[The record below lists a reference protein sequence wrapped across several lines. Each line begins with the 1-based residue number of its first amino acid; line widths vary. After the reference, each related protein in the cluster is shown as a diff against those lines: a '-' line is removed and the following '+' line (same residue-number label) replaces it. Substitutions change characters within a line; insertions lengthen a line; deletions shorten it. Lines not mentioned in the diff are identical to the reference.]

1 MGKKR
6 PPEKRSFW
14 SKLCYCFKSNDD
26 ENPPAVLENSF
37 VPRVTSL
44 DSLQMVSNQ
53 TGHLV
58 VVKIF
63 AEWAK
68 PCQESQMEFALLAR
82 DYPEVLF
89 YKVLT
94 VTKNK

>member
-1 MGKKR
+1 MGKKKT
-6 PPEKRSFW
+6 PEKRSFW
-14 SKLCYCFKSNDD
+14 SKLCSCFKSHDA
-26 ENPPAVLENSF
+26 AVLENSF

-44 DSLQMVSNQ
+44 DSLQMVANQ

-68 PCQESQMEFALLAR
+68 PCQECQMEFAALAR

-94 VTKNK
+94 VTKNT